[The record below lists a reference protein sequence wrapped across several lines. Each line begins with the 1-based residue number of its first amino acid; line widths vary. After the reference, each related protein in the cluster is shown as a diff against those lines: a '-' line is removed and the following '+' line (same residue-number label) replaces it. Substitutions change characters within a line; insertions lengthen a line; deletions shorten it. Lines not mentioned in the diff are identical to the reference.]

1 MKVRVVSKQYIKGLL
16 NISRIG
22 QLINNHKVTEKIYSE
37 DLMYI
42 ANVKSWAPD
51 AYPLRKF

>member
-16 NISRIG
+16 NISWIG
-22 QLINNHKVTEKIYSE
+22 QLINIHKVTEKIYSE

-42 ANVKSWAPD
+42 ANVKRWAPD